1 MFKFELDNNVIAN
14 ICKAVLAFLDGR
26 IAKGLLA
33 IMISTM
39 VLALTACSSKD
50 KEEQLTDPKILYR
63 EATEALNRDEYP
75 IAATKFEQLER
86 EHPASELAAQAQ
98 INRAYAQYLDGK
110 FDDAVMITDEF
121 IKQYPAHH
129 STPYM
134 YYLKGLCYY
143 DRILDVGRDQELANK
158 TIRTFGD
165 LVNRFP
171 NSKYARDAQ
180 LKIDYAYNMLAGKDM
195 DIGRFYL
202 DKGQLIAA
210 VNRFKTVVDKYQRT
224 IFVAEALYRMA
235 EIYYTL
241 GDLEQ
246 AKNYAAVLGYN
257 YPDSPWYDEAYN
269 LFEERGVI
277 SVPWYKKLT
286 TNIW

>member
-1 MFKFELDNNVIAN
+1 MVKFV
-14 ICKAVLAFLDGR
+14 FLNSR
-26 IAKGLLA
+26 IAKKLIAMTTLA
-33 IMISTM
+33 AIFPLSSCST
-39 VLALTACSSKD
+39 KD
-50 KEEQLTDPKILYR
+50 KQEQLTDANILYR
-63 EATEALNRDEYP
+63 EATDALNRDDYP
-75 IAATKFEQLER
+75 NAAIKFEQLER
-86 EHPASELAAQAQ
+86 EHPASELAGQAQ
-98 INRAYAQYLDGK
+98 VNRAYAQYLDGK
-110 FDDAVMITDEF
+110 FDDAVMIIDEF
-121 IKQYPAHH
+121 IKQYPAH
-129 STPYM
+129 STTPYM

-165 LVNRFP
+165 LINRFP

-202 DKGQLIAA
+202 GKGQLIAA
-210 VNRFKTVVDKYQRT
+210 VNRFKAVVDKYQRT

-241 GDLEQ
+241 GDIEQ
-246 AKNYAAVLGYN
+246 AKNYAAVLGHN

-269 LFEERGVI
+269 LFEERGVRT
-277 SVPWYKKLT
+277 VPWYKKLT